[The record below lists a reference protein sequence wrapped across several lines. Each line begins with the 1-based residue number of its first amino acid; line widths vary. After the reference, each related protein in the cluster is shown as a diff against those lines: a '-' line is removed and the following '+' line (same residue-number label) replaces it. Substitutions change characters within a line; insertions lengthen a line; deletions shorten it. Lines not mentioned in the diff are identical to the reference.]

1 MPSTKSKQSQGDRF
15 SYYAKTDFKLSKAS
29 DLATIEQ
36 LFKLPPVNT
45 SGGVY
50 NLTSEDGITLGFG
63 DQRHFIRII
72 FLLSSAPDEKV
83 ELPELWGN
91 YVFYLDEHPIE
102 RPATALHYQLLYSPT
117 SDCPSFRAWAAMVM
131 SYLGACFVM
140 PTIPG
145 YDNHDIATVLLSTL
159 RPQLHFKLVRGV
171 AGSGITQAIASVPPY
186 INLLAVLFAPLGQFC
201 TNKEVV
207 QLDSIRV
214 SEGRVVKVGGATH
227 PYDEWVLMLL
237 GDEGVT

>member
-1 MPSTKSKQSQGDRF
+1 
-15 SYYAKTDFKLSKAS
+15 
-29 DLATIEQ
+29 LATIEQ

-50 NLTSEDGITLGFG
+50 NLTSEAGITLGFG

-72 FLLSSAPDEKV
+72 FLLNSAPDEKV

-102 RPATALHYQLLYSPT
+102 RPTTALHYQLLYSPT
-117 SDCPSFRAWAAMVM
+117 SDSPSFRAWAAIVM

-159 RPQLHFKLVRGV
+159 RPQLHFKLVRGI
-171 AGSGITQAIASVPPY
+171 ADSGITQAMASVPPY

-201 TNKEVV
+201 TNEEFI

-214 SEGRVVKVGGATH
+214 SEGGVVKVGGATH
-227 PYDEWVLMLL
+227 PYDELVLMLL
-237 GDEGVT
+237 GEEGKT